1 MTIKTIERSLSE
13 LREKVSGKLSKAET
27 LDDVYQIRAEYTGK
41 DTVLQQL
48 LKSIKDLSP
57 EDRPLVGTKINE
69 AKQFIEASLSQA
81 LALIENK
88 QSLLQDEVR
97 DIDVTAPFHNNMPHV
112 PTLNKLGEIH
122 PIQYEINRMLEIFTT
137 MGFTAFEGRE
147 VDNDYYAFD
156 SLNMPPEHP
165 ARQNWDTFRTEDGL
179 LVSPHTSNMQVRVM
193 RHLKSAPLRAVVY
206 GRVGR
211 NEAVDAVHGH
221 TFYQIEGLYID
232 KGVSISNMIGT
243 INAFVEAFFERN
255 VVGKVQ
261 PGYFPFVEPGIEY
274 MGQCPFC
281 GGTGC
286 GSCKHTG
293 WLELVGAGMIHPNV
307 LREGGFDPAV
317 YSGFAWGLGLDRMV
331 MQRNGIKDIR
341 SLFASDIRFL
351 QASL

>member
-1 MTIKTIERSLSE
+1 MTIKTIERSLAE
-13 LREKVSGKLSKAET
+13 LREQVTKKLAKAQS
-27 LDDVYQIRAEYTGK
+27 LDDIYHVRSEYTGK
-41 DTVLQQL
+41 ETVLQQL
-48 LKSIKDLSP
+48 LQSIKDLP
-57 EDRPLVGTKINE
+57 TEDRPLVGAKVNE
-69 AKQFIEASLSQA
+69 AKAFIESSLA
-81 LALIENK
+81 DAIALIENS

-97 DIDVTAPFHNNMPHV
+97 DIDVTAPFHVNFPKI
-112 PTLNKLGEIH
+112 PTLEKLGAIH

-137 MGFTAFEGRE
+137 MGFIPFEGRE

-179 LVSPHTSNMQVRVM
+179 LVSPHTSNMQIRVM
-193 RHLKSAPLRAVVY
+193 RHLKTAPLRAVMY

-243 INAFVEAFFERN
+243 INAFVEAFFGRI
-255 VVGKVQ
+255 VTGKVQ

-281 GGTGC
+281 NGVGC

-307 LREGGFDPAV
+307 LREGGFDPTV

-351 QASL
+351 QATL